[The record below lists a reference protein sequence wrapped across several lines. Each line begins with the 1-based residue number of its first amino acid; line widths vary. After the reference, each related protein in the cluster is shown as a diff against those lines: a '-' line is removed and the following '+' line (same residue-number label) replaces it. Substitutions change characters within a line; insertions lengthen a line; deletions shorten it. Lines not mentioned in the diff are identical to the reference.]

1 VKPDTDLRVL
11 REFTSDEDG
20 PSVDARARARAAL
33 LARAQRDVG
42 GAKGGLP
49 RRSGFRLRFEQLAVA
64 LSVLVA
70 VAVVAVILNARGR
83 GSSGS
88 PASSGVELVYVAGPT
103 PQTPSVSS
111 AALARAVAVM
121 RSRVARLG
129 VPGVSIRV
137 SGGNQITVQLSDVKN
152 LALVEPEVG
161 ATARL
166 EFYDWEANALTPSG
180 KTVASVLPA
189 QNPAAMAI
197 SQGAATGAPGGPGAG
212 SMSLYQAVTLASK
225 QPQESSA
232 EKAFNAR
239 NGPQYYMFGAPG
251 SAACQIAERA
261 QHQTPR
267 AGSHCL
273 LSGPDENRQ
282 DLINGLPAG
291 VSWSQGQTL
300 VVPQGIVVLQA
311 TPASFSDPI
320 QISDPNARFFVLKD
334 HVSLFGN
341 DITKPQQSTD
351 QSGAPD
357 VTFSFTAKGNT
368 AFSNITRTI
377 ARRGEHVS
385 SRGATLNQHFAVALD
400 TQLITVPSIDT
411 KAYPDGITG
420 DRDADITAGFTI
432 SSARHLATELRLGA
446 LPLQLQLIAENLM
459 PATRG

>member
-1 VKPDTDLRVL
+1 VKPETDLRLL

-20 PSVDARARARAAL
+20 PSVDARTCARAAL
-33 LARAQRDVG
+33 LAQAQRDVRSV
-42 GAKGGLP
+42 KGGLP
-49 RRSGFRLRFEQLAVA
+49 LRRRFPLRLEHVVLA
-64 LSVLVA
+64 LSALVA
-70 VAVVAVILNARGR
+70 VAVVAVLLNARGQ

-103 PQTPSVSS
+103 PQTPVVRRT
-111 AALARAVAVM
+111 ALARVVAVM

-137 SGGNQITVQLSDVKN
+137 SGGKEITVELSDVKH
-152 LALVEPEVG
+152 LALVEREVA

-180 KTVASVLPA
+180 QTVASVLRT
-189 QNPAAMAI
+189 QNRAAIALT
-197 SQGAATGAPGGPGAG
+197 QGAATAAPGSPGAG
-212 SMSLYQAVTLASK
+212 SMSLYQAVKLASK
-225 QPQESSA
+225 QPQEPSA
-232 EKAFNAR
+232 EKIFNAR

-261 QHQTPR
+261 QHQTPL

-291 VSWSQGQTL
+291 VSSSQGQTL

-341 DITKPQQSTD
+341 DITNPQQSTE
-351 QSGAPD
+351 QGGAPD
-357 VTFSFTAKGNT
+357 VTFSFTSKGNT
-368 AFSNITRTI
+368 EFSNITRTI

-385 SRGATLNQHFAVALD
+385 GRGTTLNQHFAVALD

-420 DRDADITAGFTI
+420 DRGADIIAGFTI

-446 LPLQLQLIAENLM
+446 LPLQLQLIAENQM

>member
-1 VKPDTDLRVL
+1 VKPDTDLTLL
-11 REFTSDEDG
+11 RDFTSDEDG
-20 PSVDARARARAAL
+20 PSVDARARARSAL
-33 LARAQRDVG
+33 LARAQRDVRS
-42 GAKGGLP
+42 AKEELP
-49 RRSGFRLRFEQLAVA
+49 RRSRFRLRLEHLAIA
-64 LSVLVA
+64 LSALVA
-70 VAVVAVILNARGR
+70 IAVVAVLLNARGR
-83 GSSGS
+83 GTSGS

-103 PQTPSVSS
+103 AQTPVVSS
-111 AALARAVAVM
+111 AALTRAVAVM
-121 RSRVARLG
+121 HSRVARLG

-137 SGGNQITVQLSDVKN
+137 SGPHEITVQLSDAKQI
-152 LALVEPEVG
+152 ALVEREVA

-180 KTVASVLPA
+180 QTVASLLHT
-189 QNPAAMAI
+189 QNRAAMVL

-212 SMSLYQAVTLASK
+212 SMSLYQAVKLASK
-225 QPQESSA
+225 QPEEPSA
-232 EKAFNAR
+232 EKVFNAR
-239 NGPQYYMFGAPG
+239 NGPQYYTFGAPG

-261 QHQTPR
+261 QNQTPLVR
-267 AGSHCL
+267 SHCL
-273 LSGPDENRQ
+273 LSGPDANRQ

-291 VSWSQGQTL
+291 VSSSQGQTL

-341 DITKPQQSTD
+341 DITNPQQSTD

-357 VTFSFTAKGNT
+357 VTFSFTSKGN
-368 AFSNITRTI
+368 AEFSNITRTI

-420 DRDADITAGFTI
+420 DRDADITAGFTT